1 MFVSNRT
8 PSGFVLLQL
17 RILWFISKRF
27 TMSKNDCFISIEVYL
42 FMIMQISHNEWI
54 CLHGKRI
61 ANLISIIA
69 WKISYLFNGN
79 GNNGF
84 AFLFRNFVVG
94 FANHDSKSII
104 RLVRRMWFWGEL
116 KFQSKVKPWVN
127 FNNSVI
133 LWDYTNHFSFFSLS
147 HSLTLLISQSFFIY
161 RNIEKKEICF
171 HKQSRCHGKRPIN
184 IFRWLK
190 WLFGEWSVF
199 FLPFFSSIQLLFVF
213 SAFFPLI

>member
-1 MFVSNRT
+1 MLLEWNGLFDNLFRPKIYYFVKNTLIKFKNKNSNSFPISSYSLLISIERFTCPSANHKMLVKMFVSNRT

-42 FMIMQISHNEWI
+42 FMIMQISHNEWV

-84 AFLFRNFVVG
+84 AFLFRILLLVLPIMTVNQSFVWFAACDFEVNLG
-94 FANHDSKSII
+94 FSQKSNHGSI
-104 RLVRRMWFWGEL
+104 LT
-116 KFQSKVKPWVN
+116 
-127 FNNSVI
+127 I
-133 LWDYTNHFSFFSLS
+133 LSFFGITPIISLFF
-147 HSLTLLISQSFFIY
+147 HSLTLSP
-161 RNIEKKEICF
+161 C
-171 HKQSRCHGKRPIN
+171 
-184 IFRWLK
+184 
-190 WLFGEWSVF
+190 
-199 FLPFFSSIQLLFVF
+199 
-213 SAFFPLI
+213 

>member
-1 MFVSNRT
+1 MIYFQEIHNVQKW
-8 PSGFVLLQL
+8 LLHFN
-17 RILWFISKRF
+17 WSSFIHDYA
-27 TMSKNDCFISIEVYL
+27 NI
-42 FMIMQISHNEWI
+42 HNESL
-54 CLHGKRI
+54 CLHRKRI

-79 GNNGF
+79 GNNGL

-116 KFQSKVKPWVN
+116 KFQSKVKLWVN

-133 LWDYTNHFSFFSLS
+133 LWDYTNHFSFFLSLSYYLTVSLS
-147 HSLTLLISQSFFIY
+147 HSLTLSLFHSLNLSSSFEIL
-161 RNIEKKEICF
+161 KKEICF
-171 HKQSRCHGKRPIN
+171 HKQSRYHGKIPIN

-190 WLFGEWSVF
+190 WLFGEWSTF
-199 FLPFFSSIQLLFVF
+199 FAIFLDISTSFHF